1 LLPLA
6 GDILIKIG
14 HANVL
19 GWTLREL
26 RQLLY
31 NIPVGTSL
39 QIKVYRDF
47 VEVPEHW
54 QSAVE
59 LIPEVKLPSKTKTEI
74 TLLYFIKCFFALFT
88 IHILQHYKFHIKSY
102 LIEITDWAVLCNNI
116 HYVVHFSTSSKSSEE
131 KEVWSSSDDEVD
143 IDLERFRYKSSQS
156 YGYEFL
162 EQLPS
167 ISRVWH
173 EFKRN
178 HHTFTVGTDIGCDI
192 ILHND
197 VEALCDSGFAT
208 TGIKSPSYWTMPK
221 NDDNL
226 SSSSSSLSDAFWL
239 EEFAIV
245 LN

>member
-59 LIPEVKLPSKTKTEI
+59 LIPEVKLPSNTEI
-74 TLLYFIKCFFALFT
+74 KRNPPFPTCLSLSLKG
-88 IHILQHYKFHIKSY
+88 H
-102 LIEITDWAVLCNNI
+102 ENNI

-143 IDLERFRYKSSQS
+143 INLESFRYKSSQS
-156 YGYEFL
+156 YGYEL
-162 EQLPS
+162 IEQLPS

-192 ILHND
+192 ILHNEVD
-197 VEALCDSGFAT
+197 ALCDSGFAT
-208 TGIKSPSYWTMPK
+208 TGIKSSSYWTMPK

-245 LN
+245 LD